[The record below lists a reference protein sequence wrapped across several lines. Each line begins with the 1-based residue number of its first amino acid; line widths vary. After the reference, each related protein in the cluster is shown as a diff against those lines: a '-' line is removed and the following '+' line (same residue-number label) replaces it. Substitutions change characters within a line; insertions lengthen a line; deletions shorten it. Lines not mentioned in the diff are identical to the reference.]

1 MEKKII
7 AVAVVA
13 VVAVVGVFLKFFGK
27 KMLQCDKKILS

>member
-1 MEKKII
+1 MEKKVI

-27 KMLQCDKKILS
+27 KNALM